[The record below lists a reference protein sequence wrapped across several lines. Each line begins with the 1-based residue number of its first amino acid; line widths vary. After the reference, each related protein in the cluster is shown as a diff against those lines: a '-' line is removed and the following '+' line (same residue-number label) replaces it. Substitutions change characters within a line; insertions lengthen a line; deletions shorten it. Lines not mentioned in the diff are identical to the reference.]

1 MQSQVTSISREVYNA
16 FMLFG
21 DVGGFSGLLF
31 TLNAI
36 IVSIFTHNN
45 TENYLVESLFKRA
58 PQQSPKKKISKSKK
72 DSLDSSDLDSEKE
85 SSDEE
90 KLDPVKQYA
99 FKEYL

>member
-1 MQSQVTSISREVYNA
+1 MSSQVTEISREVYNS

-36 IVSIFTHNN
+36 IVNIFTYNN

-58 PQQSPKKKISKSKK
+58 PKRPSKNQQPKST
-72 DSLDSSDLDSEKE
+72 LDSSDLDSE
-85 SSDEE
+85 
-90 KLDPVKQYA
+90 
-99 FKEYL
+99 